1 MYYFVPD
8 EATLTCRSGEGDIL
22 EHGRNYSIKV
32 SGERLYLGLP
42 PENTRPL
49 NANLDPPNFRF

>member
-1 MYYFVPD
+1 MFYFVPD

-32 SGERLYLGLP
+32 SGERLYLGVP
-42 PENTRPL
+42 PENVSR
-49 NANLDPPNFRF
+49 